1 MTPSAPVSGR
11 VSFGAVLR
19 EVRESFDV
27 RRPTPRV
34 PAVVLSITLTML
46 LLAVWW
52 SLTWGAAEER
62 VISPIILPSP
72 WEILVSFPSLWT
84 RRHLPSELLVSFV
97 RVLKGFGLAVV
108 LTVPLGLLMG
118 SFGPVRAFLE
128 PVNVVAGYLPLITI
142 IPLSFAWFLPY
153 GEEFQKVMFL
163 AMACSFYMLPLVVR
177 AVDGVDDVFLDTAR
191 TLGAGRWALLRK
203 IILPVAL
210 PEIYDACR
218 LGFGV
223 GWTWIIV
230 AEMLLAEHG
239 LGYIFMTAYRFEK
252 PHMYW
257 TALII
262 LLIGF
267 GCDRLLEAG
276 GQRLFPY
283 RYRS

>member
-1 MTPSAPVSGR
+1 MTPSAPAPGGSP
-11 VSFGAVLR
+11 F
-19 EVRESFDV
+19 
-27 RRPTPRV
+27 RRTLGELFEIRHPTPRWT
-34 PAVVLSITLTML
+34 AVSLSWALTVL
-46 LLAVWW
+46 LLAGWW
-52 SLTWGAAEER
+52 LLTHGAAEER

-72 WEILVSFPSLWT
+72 GEVLRSFPSLCT
-84 RRHLPSELLVSFV
+84 RRHLPSEMLVSFI

-118 SFGPVRAFLE
+118 SFGPVRAFFQ
-128 PVNVVAGYLPLITI
+128 PVYVVAGYLPLITI

-163 AMACSFYMLPLVVR
+163 AMACAFYMLPLIVR
-177 AVDGVDDVFLDTAR
+177 AVDDVDEVFLNTAR

-239 LGYIFMTAYRFEK
+239 LGYIFMTSYRFEK

-257 TALII
+257 TALVI

-267 GCDRLLEAG
+267 TCDRALEAG

-283 RYRS
+283 RYRP